1 MKVAKWCVYAL
12 CAILVVIGV
21 MVFFEESETETPV
34 TIRLFLSS
42 ICIFGGVGIG
52 AVTRDLWEG

>member
-1 MKVAKWCVYAL
+1 MKIAKWCVYAL
-12 CAILVVIGV
+12 CATLVVIGV
-21 MVFFEESETETPV
+21 ALFFEESKTEIPV

-52 AVTRDLWEG
+52 SAARDLLEV